1 MQSNHYTKYKCR
13 VMSHGKR
20 RDARR
25 KFFFAME
32 DHISNKLRFSV
43 LNKDMLRFFTTDLNN
58 IFMYI
63 LYILL
68 IDKWLLNEKNDH

>member
-1 MQSNHYTKYKCR
+1 M
-13 VMSHGKR
+13 
-20 RDARR
+20 RDES
-25 KFFFAME
+25 FFFAME
-32 DHISNKLRFSV
+32 DHIFNKLRFSV